1 MTSQQMH
8 EGSSLSCLT
17 CRQRKIKCDKLSP
30 CSGCQKSKFSCSY
43 PSKPQSRKKK
53 AGSNQA
59 LKSRLEK
66 LEDLVEK
73 LSIRSKS
80 HHPASPAGSINGEG
94 TAGSAELGRLITG
107 GGESRYI
114 ENSFWL
120 TLSNE
125 VSSFLILIRHLLIFM
140 TGKGVWHQT
149 ASE

>member
-1 MTSQQMH
+1 
-8 EGSSLSCLT
+8 
-17 CRQRKIKCDKLSP
+17 
-30 CSGCQKSKFSCSY
+30 
-43 PSKPQSRKKK
+43 
-53 AGSNQA
+53 

-149 ASE
+149 TSE